1 MPSNHGKQKQKEKQK
16 KKREIAR
23 KKASRPQQGLTTPST
38 AALLKMAA
46 RLPFGPCFVSAGWED
61 TTEQTPALV
70 TVVATRRSPQGVL
83 IPAIALVDRTCLG
96 VKDGFVAQPITE
108 LELHG
113 WLAPMREMHGDMLP
127 VEPKVIQSIVFH
139 AIDFAHRLG
148 FEPHKDFP
156 EPIFGPRPETLLDTP
171 LAGVDKPIYVAG
183 PDDRAQAIV
192 AQLHRVL
199 GAGNYEVTMPS
210 SPFTLLRQG
219 DDPELDAALD
229 DDIDIEDV
237 DDADDAP

>member
-46 RLPFGPCFVSAGWED
+46 RLPFGPCFVSAGWDD

-113 WLAPMREMHGDMLP
+113 WLEPMRQMHGKMLP
-127 VEPKVIQSIVFH
+127 VEPRVIQSIVFH

-171 LAGVDKPIYVAG
+171 LAHVEKAIYVAG
-183 PDDRAQAIV
+183 PDDDTQAIV

-199 GAGNYEVTMPS
+199 GAGNYSVTVPTS
-210 SPFTLLRQG
+210 AIKTTSVDDDDDG
-219 DDPELDAALD
+219 DDGD
-229 DDIDIEDV
+229 DEE
-237 DDADDAP
+237 